1 MLLHTVSGPGPA
13 RPGAAGWPRR
23 CIAAWAAILHD
34 QEFWQGWAARRAH
47 RYGTP
52 VPEAYLSSLRGRV
65 RTHLQH
71 ALGPVDGTE
80 ILLHREVDAAQ
91 ALAECGGVPGRA
103 APGPGLG
110 VVSASAAA
118 T

>member
-1 MLLHTVSGPGPA
+1 MLLHTVSGPGSDPP
-13 RPGAAGWPRR
+13 RAAALHRQ

-91 ALAECGGVPGRA
+91 ALAGCGGVPGRPGA
-103 APGPGLG
+103 RGGPGCG
-110 VVSASAAA
+110 APRGAR
-118 T
+118 